1 MNNETM
7 MSAEEIFGEPAKAKA
22 PATKSRARGK
32 KSRDDLFTEVKIKM
46 VMRIYGVPRK
56 RALGIIAGREAERQA
71 PERAK
76 ERQTKHRESHK
87 KEERLMTAEE
97 FFGGG
102 EIL

>member
-7 MSAEEIFGEPAKAKA
+7 MTAEEFFGEPAKAKT

-32 KSRDDLFTEVKIKM
+32 KSRDDLFTEAKIKM

-71 PERAK
+71 LERAK
-76 ERQTKHRESHK
+76 ERQTKHRESH